1 MYSKTFGDT
10 MINGYDTDSN
20 LDIVRK
26 SLGIC
31 PQHNMLFP
39 ELTVGEHFTVFGMVR
54 IVTHELKQ
62 IELININAVSTLTV
76 TQLAS
81 FFLISD

>member
-62 IELININAVSTLTV
+62 IELIIINAVSTLTV

>member
-10 MINGYDTDSN
+10 KINGYDTDN
-20 LDIVRK
+20 DLDIVRK
-26 SLGIC
+26 NLGIC

-54 IVTHELKQ
+54 IVTHNLK
-62 IELININAVSTLTV
+62 
-76 TQLAS
+76 
-81 FFLISD
+81 